1 MLCDLTYMWNINILI
16 SEQKNNT
23 ERNGKIILN
32 GVLTSRL
39 GLLQY
44 RSFFYFFESKELEA
58 PWSQNR
64 LAIWSKKPF
73 IFLIL
78 LTIASFN
85 LFEVFISWV
94 NTSNKICDGWK

>member
-58 PWSQNR
+58 P
-64 LAIWSKKPF
+64 
-73 IFLIL
+73 
-78 LTIASFN
+78 
-85 LFEVFISWV
+85 
-94 NTSNKICDGWK
+94 